1 MHTLLR
7 MELKKKDLYELF
19 VYVATN
25 DRERVIDEMTAFL
38 DEHAESTNDNPL
50 ELFLLS
56 REKKEK

>member
-1 MHTLLR
+1 